1 MNNALIAFDFDGT
14 LYPPIPYDSEDWI
27 LLKAGRGNPLKA
39 LLARYAIISEHMR
52 NFDFTSYN
60 RVLKYNARNMPLS
73 CIDEIVDAICKQAK
87 NISFEPLYRLKEMGN
102 TLAIVSCG
110 TDVMIERFLEKLG
123 ITDLFAGY
131 KSKKLL
137 FDEKKVL
144 GYDFGEV
151 NGPEFKVKTCL
162 KYKEEF
168 NCSSI
173 ISIGDGA
180 TDIAM
185 FKHSDFA
192 VFIDWTNKH
201 QGSERE
207 GYPLVHDFEQLF
219 ELIKSYLEE
228 TIGDRR

>member
-1 MNNALIAFDFDGT
+1 MSNALIAFDFDGT
-14 LYPPIPYDSEDWI
+14 LYPPVPNDSEDWI

-39 LLARYAIISEHMR
+39 LLARYAILSEHLKSF
-52 NFDFTSYN
+52 NFKSYN
-60 RVLKYNARNMPLS
+60 KVLNYNAKNMSVS
-73 CIDEIVDAICKQAK
+73 CIDEIVDAICTQAQ

-110 TDVMIERFLEKLG
+110 TDVMIERFLERFG
-123 ITDLFAGY
+123 ITDLFAGF
-131 KSKKLL
+131 KAKRLL

-151 NGPEFKVKTCL
+151 DGPDFKVRTCL
-162 KYKEEF
+162 QYKEEF

-185 FKHSDFA
+185 FKHSDYA
-192 VFIDWTNKH
+192 VFMDWANKH

-207 GYPLVHDFEQLF
+207 GYPLVHDFEQLH
-219 ELIKSYLEE
+219 ELIKGHLEK
-228 TIGDRR
+228 TVDQ